1 MINSFWDADFHE
13 RMSCSAA
20 TVTLLETTGLC
31 LASLSHCVLHWQPSC
46 YQLIYF
52 SKMWKQLEPSYGVC
66 LEVPSKRGTPKSWV
80 SIPTCSNFCFR
91 NPYFRK
97 PPCGKSCYSE
107 LLSSFCSQQTTA
119 PKAGHSPSVPD
130 AFQLFFMIS
139 VEKPRVGKATR
150 STPEI
155 CTYIYIISYIY
166 IYLCIQPTY
175 KLVS

>member
-1 MINSFWDADFHE
+1 MRGW
-13 RMSCSAA
+13 A
-20 TVTLLETTGLC
+20 TVTLLPRIVV
-31 LASLSHCVLHWQPSC
+31 SLSPSPAAKLLSANPL
-46 YQLIYF
+46 Q
-52 SKMWKQLEPSYGVC
+52 QNVEPSYGVC

-80 SIPTCSNFCFR
+80 SMLTCSTVIFVLGTPILGNHHVA
-91 NPYFRK
+91 NHAILI
-97 PPCGKSCYSE
+97 E

-155 CTYIYIISYIY
+155 KYVHIVIYIHDLFQVSLIY
-166 IYLCIQPTY
+166 ISGNT
-175 KLVS
+175 KR